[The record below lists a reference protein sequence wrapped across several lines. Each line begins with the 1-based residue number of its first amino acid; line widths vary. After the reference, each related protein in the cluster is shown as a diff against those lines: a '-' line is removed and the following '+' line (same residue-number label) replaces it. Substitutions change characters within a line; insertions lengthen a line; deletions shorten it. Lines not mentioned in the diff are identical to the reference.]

1 MMENEQRLINGKAM
15 LQRVD
20 AEAADSVMTNLQNV
34 APDVAKM
41 ILEFAFNDIYTRPG
55 LSLQQREL
63 VTITSLLTQGD
74 TAAQLRVHLNGC
86 LNVGLSRTEIVET
99 CIHCIPYVGFPKV
112 LNALTVV
119 KAVFA
124 DREDQDTDW
133 RLIRLA
139 RSINM
144 SKG

>member
-1 MMENEQRLINGKAM
+1 MENKQRLINGKVM

-20 AEAADSVMTNLQNV
+20 AEAADHVMASLDRV
-34 APDVAKM
+34 APDVAKL

-74 TAAQLRVHLNGC
+74 TADQLRVHLNGS

-119 KAVFA
+119 KEVFA
-124 DREDQDTDW
+124 KRG
-133 RLIRLA
+133 
-139 RSINM
+139 NNN
-144 SKG
+144 

>member
-1 MMENEQRLINGKAM
+1 MENKQRLINGKAM

-20 AEAADSVMTNLQNV
+20 AEAADHVMASLDRV
-34 APDVAKM
+34 APDVAKL

-55 LSLQQREL
+55 LLLQQREL

-74 TAAQLRVHLNGC
+74 TADQLRVHLNGC

-119 KAVFA
+119 KEVFA
-124 DREDQDTDW
+124 KKKT
-133 RLIRLA
+133 
-139 RSINM
+139 
-144 SKG
+144 

>member
-1 MMENEQRLINGKAM
+1 MENKQRLINGKAM

-20 AEAADSVMTNLQNV
+20 AEAADHVMASLDRV
-34 APDVAKM
+34 APDVAKL

-74 TAAQLRVHLNGC
+74 TADQLRVHLNGC
-86 LNVGLSRTEIVET
+86 PNVGLSRTEIVET

-119 KAVFA
+119 KEVFA
-124 DREDQDTDW
+124 KKED
-133 RLIRLA
+133 L
-139 RSINM
+139 S
-144 SKG
+144 

>member
-1 MMENEQRLINGKAM
+1 MENKQRLINGKAM

-20 AEAADSVMTNLQNV
+20 AEAADHVMASLDRV
-34 APDVAKM
+34 APDVAKL
-41 ILEFAFNDIYTRPG
+41 ILEFAFSDIYTRPG

-74 TAAQLRVHLNGC
+74 TVDQLRVHFNGC

-119 KAVFA
+119 KEVFA
-124 DREDQDTDW
+124 KKED
-133 RLIRLA
+133 L
-139 RSINM
+139 S
-144 SKG
+144 

>member
-1 MMENEQRLINGKAM
+1 MENKQRLINGKVM

-20 AEAADSVMTNLQNV
+20 AEAADHVMASLDRV
-34 APDVAKM
+34 APDVAKL
-41 ILEFAFNDIYTRPG
+41 ILEFAFSDIYTRPG

-74 TAAQLRVHLNGC
+74 TADQLRVHLNGC

-119 KAVFA
+119 KEVFA
-124 DREDQDTDW
+124 KKED
-133 RLIRLA
+133 L
-139 RSINM
+139 S
-144 SKG
+144 

>member
-1 MMENEQRLINGKAM
+1 MASLDR
-15 LQRVD
+15 
-20 AEAADSVMTNLQNV
+20 V
-34 APDVAKM
+34 APDVAKL

-74 TAAQLRVHLNGC
+74 TADQLRVHLNGC

-119 KAVFA
+119 KEVFA
-124 DREDQDTDW
+124 KKED
-133 RLIRLA
+133 L
-139 RSINM
+139 S
-144 SKG
+144 

>member
-1 MMENEQRLINGKAM
+1 MENKQRLINGKAM

-20 AEAADSVMTNLQNV
+20 AEAADHVIASLDRV
-34 APDVAKM
+34 APDVAKL

-74 TAAQLRVHLNGC
+74 TADQLRVHLNGC

-119 KAVFA
+119 KEVFTKK
-124 DREDQDTDW
+124 ED
-133 RLIRLA
+133 L
-139 RSINM
+139 S
-144 SKG
+144 

>member
-1 MMENEQRLINGKAM
+1 MENEQRLINGKAM

-99 CIHCIPYVGFPKV
+99 CIHCIPYVGFSKV

-124 DREDQDTDW
+124 DRED
-133 RLIRLA
+133 
-139 RSINM
+139 
-144 SKG
+144 

>member
-1 MMENEQRLINGKAM
+1 MENKQRLINGKAM

-20 AEAADSVMTNLQNV
+20 AEAADHVMASLDRV
-34 APDVAKM
+34 APDVAKL

-63 VTITSLLTQGD
+63 VTITSLLTQDD
-74 TAAQLRVHLNGC
+74 TADQLRVHLNGC

-119 KAVFA
+119 KEVFTKK
-124 DREDQDTDW
+124 ED
-133 RLIRLA
+133 L
-139 RSINM
+139 S
-144 SKG
+144 

>member
-99 CIHCIPYVGFPKV
+99 CIHCIPYVGFSKV

-124 DREDQDTDW
+124 DRED
-133 RLIRLA
+133 
-139 RSINM
+139 
-144 SKG
+144 

>member
-1 MMENEQRLINGKAM
+1 MENKQRLINGKAM

-20 AEAADSVMTNLQNV
+20 AEAADHVMASLDRV
-34 APDVAKM
+34 APDVAKL

-74 TAAQLRVHLNGC
+74 TADQLRVHLNGC

-119 KAVFA
+119 KEIFTKK
-124 DREDQDTDW
+124 ED
-133 RLIRLA
+133 L
-139 RSINM
+139 S
-144 SKG
+144 

>member
-1 MMENEQRLINGKAM
+1 MENKQRLINGKAM

-20 AEAADSVMTNLQNV
+20 AETADHVMASLDRV
-34 APDVAKM
+34 APDVAKL

-55 LSLQQREL
+55 LLLQQREL

-74 TAAQLRVHLNGC
+74 TADQLRVHLNGC

-119 KAVFA
+119 KEVFA
-124 DREDQDTDW
+124 KKED
-133 RLIRLA
+133 L
-139 RSINM
+139 S
-144 SKG
+144 

>member
-1 MMENEQRLINGKAM
+1 MENKQRLINGKAM

-20 AEAADSVMTNLQNV
+20 AEAADHVMASLDRV
-34 APDVAKM
+34 APDVAKL
-41 ILEFAFNDIYTRPG
+41 ILEFAFNDIYARPG

-74 TAAQLRVHLNGC
+74 TADQLRVHLNGC

-119 KAVFA
+119 KEVFTKK
-124 DREDQDTDW
+124 ED
-133 RLIRLA
+133 L
-139 RSINM
+139 S
-144 SKG
+144 

>member
-1 MMENEQRLINGKAM
+1 MENKQRLINGKAM

-20 AEAADSVMTNLQNV
+20 AEAADHVMASLDRV
-34 APDVAKM
+34 APDVTKL

-74 TAAQLRVHLNGC
+74 TADQLRVHLNGC

-119 KAVFA
+119 KEVFTKK
-124 DREDQDTDW
+124 ED
-133 RLIRLA
+133 L
-139 RSINM
+139 S
-144 SKG
+144 

>member
-1 MMENEQRLINGKAM
+1 MENKQRLINGKVM

-20 AEAADSVMTNLQNV
+20 AEAADHVMASLDRV
-34 APDVAKM
+34 APDVAKL

-74 TAAQLRVHLNGC
+74 TADQLRVHLNGC

-119 KAVFA
+119 KEVFA
-124 DREDQDTDW
+124 KKKT
-133 RLIRLA
+133 
-139 RSINM
+139 
-144 SKG
+144 

>member
-1 MMENEQRLINGKAM
+1 MENKQRLINGKAM

-20 AEAADSVMTNLQNV
+20 AEAADHVMASLDRV
-34 APDVAKM
+34 APDVAKL

-74 TAAQLRVHLNGC
+74 TADQLRVHLNGC

-119 KAVFA
+119 KEVFA
-124 DREDQDTDW
+124 KKED
-133 RLIRLA
+133 L
-139 RSINM
+139 S
-144 SKG
+144 

>member
-1 MMENEQRLINGKAM
+1 MENKQRLINGKVM

-20 AEAADSVMTNLQNV
+20 AEAADHVMASLDRV
-34 APDVAKM
+34 APDVAKL

-74 TAAQLRVHLNGC
+74 TADQLRVHLNGC
-86 LNVGLSRTEIVET
+86 LNVELSRTEIVET

-119 KAVFA
+119 KEVFA
-124 DREDQDTDW
+124 KKED
-133 RLIRLA
+133 L
-139 RSINM
+139 S
-144 SKG
+144 

>member
-1 MMENEQRLINGKAM
+1 MENKQRLINGKAM

-20 AEAADSVMTNLQNV
+20 AEAADHVMASLDRV
-34 APDVAKM
+34 APDVAKL

-74 TAAQLRVHLNGC
+74 TADQLRVHLNGC

-119 KAVFA
+119 KEVF
-124 DREDQDTDW
+124 T
-133 RLIRLA
+133 
-139 RSINM
+139 
-144 SKG
+144 KKKT

>member
-1 MMENEQRLINGKAM
+1 MENKQRLINGKAM

-20 AEAADSVMTNLQNV
+20 AEAADHVMASLDRV
-34 APDVAKM
+34 APDVAKL

-63 VTITSLLTQGD
+63 VTITSLLMQGD
-74 TAAQLRVHLNGC
+74 TADQLRVHLNGC

-119 KAVFA
+119 KEVFTKK
-124 DREDQDTDW
+124 ED
-133 RLIRLA
+133 L
-139 RSINM
+139 S
-144 SKG
+144 

>member
-1 MMENEQRLINGKAM
+1 MENKQWLINGKAM

-20 AEAADSVMTNLQNV
+20 AEAADHVMASLDRV
-34 APDVAKM
+34 APDVAKL

-74 TAAQLRVHLNGC
+74 IADQLRVHLNGC

-119 KAVFA
+119 KEVFA
-124 DREDQDTDW
+124 KKED
-133 RLIRLA
+133 L
-139 RSINM
+139 S
-144 SKG
+144 

>member
-1 MMENEQRLINGKAM
+1 MGNKQRLINGKAM

-20 AEAADSVMTNLQNV
+20 AEAADHVMASLDRV
-34 APDVAKM
+34 APDVAKL

-74 TAAQLRVHLNGC
+74 TADQLRVHLNGC

-119 KAVFA
+119 KEVFTKK
-124 DREDQDTDW
+124 ED
-133 RLIRLA
+133 L
-139 RSINM
+139 S
-144 SKG
+144 

>member
-63 VTITSLLTQGD
+63 VTITNSG
-74 TAAQLRVHLNGC
+74 
-86 LNVGLSRTEIVET
+86 
-99 CIHCIPYVGFPKV
+99 
-112 LNALTVV
+112 
-119 KAVFA
+119 
-124 DREDQDTDW
+124 
-133 RLIRLA
+133 
-139 RSINM
+139 
-144 SKG
+144 